1 MIQWGWIENIADLSK
16 KILSLEAELR
26 KKKLGDIHEIETVPC
41 IAQDNSSTDMRQ
53 THVSSDV
60 GKVFAVPFKF
70 SGEIALRRISL
81 VCAATGENSA
91 NIGLCLYALNDLS
104 RVDNLNAKAGQKPE
118 LKKVLSEQ
126 WLNVSGTTHVRLDVE
141 YTREPFLSSANAIY
155 FAAWTIDDEEGRVF
169 CPNSVAGSIDASK
182 SFRAAFQTNGTAGVS
197 SAFPAT
203 LSITGNA
210 NIPAAPCVVG
220 RSRVGI
226 RVFGSFT
233 DD

>member
-1 MIQWGWIENIADLSK
+1 MIQWGWIDNIADLSK

-26 KKKLGDIHEIETVPC
+26 KKKLGDVHEIETVPC

-53 THVSSDV
+53 THVAADV
-60 GKVFAVPFKF
+60 GEIFVVPFKF
-70 SGEIALRRISL
+70 SGEIALRRLSL
-81 VCAATGENSA
+81 VCAATSGNSA

-104 RVDNLNAKAGQKPE
+104 RVDSLNAKTGKKPE
-118 LKKVLSEQ
+118 LKKMLSEQ
-126 WLNVSGTTHVRLDVE
+126 WIGVTGTTQVRLDLE
-141 YTREPFLSSANAIY
+141 YTRELFLSSANAIY
-155 FAAWTIDDEEGRVF
+155 FAAWTIDDDEGRVF
-169 CPNSVAGSIDASK
+169 CPNPAVGSIDASK

-197 SAFPAT
+197 SAFPDT

-210 NIPAAPCVVG
+210 NTPAAPCVVG